1 MMNITQDILLGIAL
15 AMDCFAVSIA
25 SGIIAKQFYKRPMSA
40 MTASFGLFQG
50 GMTILGWFVTS
61 LFCNW
66 LEPVDH
72 WIAFGLLLI
81 IGIQMLR
88 EGFSNEHE
96 QETKFNPLNYKIIFT
111 LAVATSIDAM
121 AVGVSLSC
129 MGIQTWNKIALPA
142 IIIAIISSLFT
153 LIGIV
158 LGIKIG
164 RKIPFSPTPIGG
176 IILIGIGFKILLEH
190 LC

>member
-25 SGIIAKQFYKRPMSA
+25 SGIITKQFYKRPMST
-40 MTASFGLFQG
+40 MIGSFGLFQG

-72 WIAFGLLLI
+72 WISFGLLLI

-121 AVGVSLSC
+121 AVGVSL
-129 MGIQTWNKIALPA
+129 ILHVRKQNELVFANA
-142 IIIAIISSLFT
+142 NR
-153 LIGIV
+153 IGLV
-158 LGIKIG
+158 
-164 RKIPFSPTPIGG
+164 
-176 IILIGIGFKILLEH
+176 IILSMVLLVQFIFEMYYQDRKKG
-190 LC
+190 